1 MKKIIN
7 FFASLKFIFMP
18 HYWIMNDGYNEAWDK
33 KFCEL
38 AEAHDFKPDCD
49 LDQEFGNKTYTAFL
63 GGYRVWVSN
72 YPYAFFTFS
81 GKKSSRYAGMS
92 SARPSR
98 RTIAKYYNKLKAD
111 LAKHNCTHH

>member
-18 HYWIMNDGYNEAWDK
+18 HYWIMNGGYNEAWDK

-38 AEAHDFKPDCD
+38 AEAHDFKPDCF
-49 LDQEFGNKTYTAFL
+49 LDQEFGNKTYAAFL
-63 GGYRVWVSN
+63 GEYRVWVSN
-72 YPYAFFTFS
+72 YPVAFFGFS
-81 GKKSSRYAGMS
+81 GKRGQQFSMTSI
-92 SARPSR
+92 RPSR

-111 LAKHNCTHH
+111 LAKYNCTHR